1 MAKASTP
8 LAAAEKNAATA
19 VKAGPASVALP
30 RFMVRLD
37 CPTPLLYRSL
47 VLESATDEEAW
58 AKFMSLNGISGSSHT
73 RTIEPTTENVTE
85 LKQ

>member
-1 MAKASTP
+1 MAKASNP
-8 LAAAEKNAATA
+8 LAAAETNAATA
-19 VKAGPASVALP
+19 VKAGPVSAALP

-47 VLESATDEEAW
+47 VLEAATDEEAW

>member
-8 LAAAEKNAATA
+8 LAAAETNAATA
-19 VKAGPASVALP
+19 VKAGPVSAALP

-47 VLESATDEEAW
+47 VIEAETDEAAW
-58 AKFMSLNGISGSSHT
+58 AKFMAINGISGSTHARS
-73 RTIEPTTENVTE
+73 IEPTTDPITE